1 MVIQSVLVHILDP
14 FTVMKSSCFVFSHG
28 QGSCLII
35 KKQVYI
41 TVFAVMLIFLSKYE
55 FVRGKC
61 RAGVPGNIPPPP
73 FKMPRTIL
81 PRKFGPSGGPYF
93 LGCMIPS
100 WEIWVRVSV
109 SERGGGIF
117 PY

>member
-35 KKQVYI
+35 KKQVDI

-55 FVRGKC
+55 FVRGKS
-61 RAGVPGNIPPPP
+61 RAGVPGNMAP
-73 FKMPRTIL
+73 FKMLRAIL
-81 PRKFGPSGGPYF
+81 PRKFGPSGGHT
-93 LGCMIPS
+93 S
-100 WEIWVRVSV
+100 
-109 SERGGGIF
+109 
-117 PY
+117 